1 MKCRNCSKEI
11 KKVKCHFFGVG
22 ANPETLGAFE
32 TEEYYEA
39 EIQGGGESAYWINV
53 PTNITALEFIDCPSD
68 LMDLVSC
75 TECSQFPFKE
85 NVVET
90 YNERVDLVFEGTEE
104 DQDEEVC
111 R

>member
-11 KKVKCHFFGVG
+11 KKVKCHFFGVA
-22 ANPETLGAFE
+22 ANPETLGAVE

-53 PTNITALEFIDCPSD
+53 PTNITALEFIDNSSD
-68 LMDLVSC
+68 LMDLIIC
-75 TECSQFPFKE
+75 TECGQFAFKE
-85 NVVET
+85 NAVET

-104 DQDEEVC
+104 KQDEEINL
-111 R
+111 

>member
-1 MKCRNCSKEI
+1 MKCKTCSKEI

-22 ANPETLGAFE
+22 ANPETLGAVE

-53 PTNITALEFIDCPSD
+53 PTNITALEFIDYPSD
-68 LMDLVSC
+68 LMDLIIC
-75 TECSQFPFKE
+75 PKCSQFPFKE

-104 DQDEEVC
+104 KQGEEVH

>member
-1 MKCRNCSKEI
+1 MA
-11 KKVKCHFFGVG
+11 
-22 ANPETLGAFE
+22 ANPETLGAVE

-104 DQDEEVC
+104 KQDEEV
-111 R
+111 

>member
-22 ANPETLGAFE
+22 ANPETLGVVE

-53 PTNITALEFIDCPSD
+53 PTNITALEFLDYPSG

-75 TECSQFPFKE
+75 PECSQFPFKE
-85 NVVET
+85 NVAET

-104 DQDEEVC
+104 KQGEEV
-111 R
+111 

>member
-22 ANPETLGAFE
+22 ANPETLGAVE

-53 PTNITALEFIDCPSD
+53 PTNITALEFIDYPSD

-75 TECSQFPFKE
+75 PKCSQFPFKE
-85 NVVET
+85 NIAET

-104 DQDEEVC
+104 SQDEKIH

>member
-1 MKCRNCSKEI
+1 MKCKSCNIEI

-39 EIQGGGESAYWINV
+39 EIKGGGDSAYWINV
-53 PTNITALEFIDCPSD
+53 PTNITALEFIDYPSD
-68 LMDLVSC
+68 LMDLIIC
-75 TECSQFPFKE
+75 TECGQFPFKE
-85 NVVET
+85 NAVET

-104 DQDEEVC
+104 KQDEEV
-111 R
+111 